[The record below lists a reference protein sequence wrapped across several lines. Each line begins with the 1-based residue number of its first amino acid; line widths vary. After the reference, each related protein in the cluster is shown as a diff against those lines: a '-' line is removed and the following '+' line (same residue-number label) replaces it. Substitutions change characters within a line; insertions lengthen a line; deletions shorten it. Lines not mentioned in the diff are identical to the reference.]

1 MQGTSA
7 SCLCLLNGDLEV
19 LDSHW
24 SYEGNALGTLVQ
36 ETRQELLARR
46 EGRRLEGGLPGFP
59 GWLERR
65 VRAKVTV
72 WTHTRAGSHARLP
85 ARLTLGAR
93 PCIWHVF
100 RGLAAI
106 A

>member
-19 LDSHW
+19 LDSHS

-59 GWLERR
+59 WLAGKMGQGQGHGVDSHPGR
-65 VRAKVTV
+65 VPRPSPRP
-72 WTHTRAGSHARLP
+72 THTW
-85 ARLTLGAR
+85 
-93 PCIWHVF
+93 C
-100 RGLAAI
+100 
-106 A
+106 